1 MSWEADVTIDRRRLK
16 RSLLRWRLAAIAA
29 AVGIGLAL
37 FARFDRAPLSDY
49 VARIDVEGL
58 ILADD
63 ERDDALRAAARDKRA
78 KALIVAIDSPGGT
91 FVGGENLYRAL
102 RKVAAEKPVVAVM
115 GGLATSAGY
124 MAAVAAEHLIASRG
138 TLTGS
143 IGVILQ
149 TADVTEMLDKLGIK
163 PETVKSSPLKAQPN
177 PLEPFTPAAREA
189 TEAVVRDLY
198 GQFVDIVVERRK
210 MERPRVEALADG
222 RVFSGR
228 QAAELGLI
236 DGVGGEDEAR
246 AWLADKHGLPRDIA
260 VRTIEIKRDRPG
272 LRAWLEDLVGK
283 ALFSERL
290 RLDGAISVWHPIR
303 WR

>member
-1 MSWEADVTIDRRRLK
+1 MSWEADLTLDRRRLK

-29 AVGIGLAL
+29 AVAIGLAL

-49 VARIDVEGL
+49 VARLEIEGL

-63 ERDDALRAAARDKRA
+63 ERVKALAEIAKDKRA
-78 KALIVAIDSPGGT
+78 RALIVAVDSPGGT
-91 FVGGENLYRAL
+91 FVGGESLFHAL

-124 MAAVAAEHLIASRG
+124 MAAVAAEHLLASRG

-149 TADVTEMLDKLGIK
+149 TADVTDMLAKLGIK
-163 PETVKSSPLKAQPN
+163 PETIKSGPLKAQPN
-177 PLEPFTPAAREA
+177 PLEPFSPEARRA
-189 TEAVVRDLY
+189 TEEVVRDLY
-198 GQFVDIVVERRK
+198 GQFVDIVAERRQI
-210 MERPRVEALADG
+210 ERPRVLALADG

-236 DGVGGEDEAR
+236 DGLGGEDEAR
-246 AWLADKHGLPRDIA
+246 AWLADKYGLSRELALRPVEIA
-260 VRTIEIKRDRPG
+260 RERPG
-272 LRAWLEDLVGK
+272 LRSWLEDLVGK

-290 RLDGAISVWHPIR
+290 RLDGAISVWHPIG